1 MMRNDDVQVL
11 PLQTPADDAD
21 DAMGE
26 MVAVAVMNERDGN
39 ADRSGQLG

>member
-26 MVAVAVMNERDGN
+26 MMEAVMNERDGN